1 MEKITV
7 LQPAKGEH
15 KSRAIFLDRDGTI
28 NSDEGHYYI
37 YKKEDFVFN
46 PGVIDGIR
54 RLNEAGYL
62 VIVVTNQGGVAKGEY
77 TIEDVEAVHAYMC
90 AELKKHGAR
99 IDKIYYCPHH
109 DSVAPCS
116 CRKPAPGMIEQ
127 AIREFDI
134 DKSASLL
141 IGDGG
146 RDIEAAEAAGIRG
159 IKIKK
164 NSDLTPVI
172 DHILKESL

>member
-1 MEKITV
+1 MEKITT

-99 IDKIYYCPHH
+99 IDKIYYCHHH

>member
-1 MEKITV
+1 MNK
-7 LQPAKGEH
+7 
-15 KSRAIFLDRDGTI
+15 AIFLDRDGTI

-37 YKKEDFVFN
+37 YRIEDFVFN

-62 VIVVTNQGGVAKGEY
+62 IIVVTNQGGVAKGDY
-77 TIEDVEAVHAYMC
+77 TTEDVENLHAYMC
-90 AELKKHGAR
+90 AELEKHGAH

-109 DSVAPCS
+109 SSIAPCE
-116 CRKPAPGMIEQ
+116 CRKPSPYMIEQ

-134 DKSASLL
+134 DKSATLL

-159 IKIKK
+159 IKIPK

-172 DHILKESL
+172 DTILKQLKTEN